1 MKKILVI
8 SWFYPP
14 VNSSEG
20 IVTYK
25 LLNNSKYE
33 YDVFTQ
39 KNSTSW
45 SYGNKDYLKNNKNV
59 NCIFSDSNTLKQ
71 WKTEAVEY
79 FKKNMDKYDVVMT
92 RSMPPESHEV
102 GIMLKKIKPSIK
114 WIASFG
120 DPISNN
126 PYTLLTMKSNPYKVD
141 KTSSIRRIINP
152 FRIIKSIIYRL
163 KKTIKNSFL
172 DTKIESKTLKK
183 CDMVIFNSNEQR
195 EYMTKGNLKTD
206 SVIINHS
213 YMEELYPKKVE
224 KNTEKIIISYIGHL
238 DAIRTPKILL
248 EAIKEIKEED
258 EHLCNKLEV
267 DFYGNLYYD
276 DKIYIYDNEL
286 YDIVKY
292 KKQISYLESL
302 KKMKESDYLL
312 HIDANL
318 GDVIDH
324 NIFFAAKLADY
335 IGSKT
340 PIISITMLE
349 GTSANI
355 MRKVNGLILTYS
367 VSDVKN
373 YLRKIIYE
381 NYQFNLDEKSSNSY
395 NAKIVATEFD
405 NMVKGL
411 LKK

>member
-267 DFYGNLYYD
+267 DFYGNLYHD

-318 GDVIDH
+318 SDVIDH

-381 NYQFNLDEKSSNSY
+381 NYQFNLDEKSSNLY

-405 NMVKGL
+405 NMVKDL

>member
-141 KTSSIRRIINP
+141 KTSSIKRIINP

>member
-355 MRKVNGLILTYS
+355 MRKVNGLILTCS

>member
-33 YDVFTQ
+33 YYVFTQ

>member
-1 MKKILVI
+1 M
-8 SWFYPP
+8 P
-14 VNSSEG
+14 NSVS
-20 IVTYK
+20 VP
-25 LLNNSKYE
+25 LML
-33 YDVFTQ
+33 
-39 KNSTSW
+39 NSTSW

-302 KKMKESDYLL
+302 KKMKEPDYLL

>member
-59 NCIFSDSNTLKQ
+59 NCIFSESNTLKQ

-367 VSDVKN
+367 ASDVKN

-405 NMVKGL
+405 NMVKDL

>member
-267 DFYGNLYYD
+267 DFYGNLYHD

-318 GDVIDH
+318 SDVIDH

-335 IGSKT
+335 IGSKI

-381 NYQFNLDEKSSNSY
+381 NYQFNLDEKSSNLY

-405 NMVKGL
+405 NMVKDL